1 MVGRLD
7 RLRRRLTMMREPTPR
22 RLTAAGFL
30 AVLCLAALLMPLR
43 PTQAQK
49 PIGPPA
55 PTAREGSDQRG
66 PTGPAGEF
74 ERLKEEVRQLKAQ
87 VDELRSQY
95 HAMMD
100 HLTFAPVMEARH
112 EDYARA
118 RAGFQTKLVRKG
130 PAPQGWSPLKPPDGV
145 SEVEYTSGEL
155 RLKAWVNRPADEKR
169 KHPAVLFLHGGFAF
183 GKGDWEQTKPYRDAG
198 FVVLAPMLRG
208 ENGQPGAFSF
218 FYDEVDDVLAAAEY
232 LSQQPYVD
240 AKRLFV
246 AGHSVGGTMTLLT
259 ALASNRFR
267 AAASFDGFP
276 YWGPFT
282 EDPNLP
288 FDKSDP
294 REIQLRS
301 PIAYTGSLK
310 CPLRIYHQ
318 ARDRGQLMEYL
329 GLMTRR
335 MVVLARNRGLD
346 VDGVEIEGDHMS
358 IVPPAVRQSIA
369 FFQRVSAQDIA
380 PWDGAIS
387 PLPKALELDLGDS
400 VKMKLARIE
409 SGKFRM
415 GSPPGEAGRGDDER
429 PHEAVIAKP
438 YAIGVFP
445 VTQAQYRQVMGTRPS
460 RFSPKGRARD
470 RVVGLNTDDFPV
482 ENVTWDDARD
492 FCRIV
497 SLLPAVR
504 DKGWVVDLPTEA
516 EWEYACRAGT
526 ETALHFGNALS
537 SRQANFN
544 GNNPYGD
551 AAQGPSLGR
560 TTQVGSYPANAWGLF
575 DMHGNVLQWC
585 KDAYD
590 PDYQLAD
597 QKGPSDRV
605 VRGGLFNFAAK
616 DCRSARRFHF
626 DPTLRVSAL
635 AQNPTRGGPPIG
647 FRVVVRQREK

>member
-1 MVGRLD
+1 
-7 RLRRRLTMMREPTPR
+7 
-22 RLTAAGFL
+22 
-30 AVLCLAALLMPLR
+30 
-43 PTQAQK
+43 
-49 PIGPPA
+49 
-55 PTAREGSDQRG
+55 
-66 PTGPAGEF
+66 
-74 ERLKEEVRQLKAQ
+74 
-87 VDELRSQY
+87 
-95 HAMMD
+95 
-100 HLTFAPVMEARH
+100 
-112 EDYARA
+112 
-118 RAGFQTKLVRKG
+118 
-130 PAPQGWSPLKPPDGV
+130 
-145 SEVEYTSGEL
+145 
-155 RLKAWVNRPADEKR
+155 
-169 KHPAVLFLHGGFAF
+169 
-183 GKGDWEQTKPYRDAG
+183 
-198 FVVLAPMLRG
+198 
-208 ENGQPGAFSF
+208 
-218 FYDEVDDVLAAAEY
+218 
-232 LSQQPYVD
+232 
-240 AKRLFV
+240 
-246 AGHSVGGTMTLLT
+246 MTLLA

-267 AAASFDGFP
+267 AAAAFDGFP
-276 YWGPFT
+276 YWPFA

-301 PIAYTGSLK
+301 AIAYAGSLK

-318 ARDRGQLMEYL
+318 ARDRGPLVEYVSL
-329 GLMTRR
+329 ISRR
-335 MVVLARNRGLD
+335 MVVLAKNRGLD
-346 VDGVEIEGDHMS
+346 VDDVEIEGDHMS

-369 FFQRVSAQDIA
+369 FFQRVSAQDLA

-400 VKMKLARIE
+400 VTMKMTRIE

-415 GSPPGEAGRGDDER
+415 GSPPDEAKRGDDER
-429 PHEAVIAKP
+429 QHEAVIAKP

-470 RVVGLNTDDFPV
+470 KVVGLNTDDFPV

-526 ETALHFGNALS
+526 ETAFHTGNSLS
-537 SRQANFN
+537 SHQANFN
-544 GNNPYGD
+544 GDVANIYGG
-551 AAQGPSLGR
+551 AARGPFLGR
-560 TTQVGSYPANAWGLF
+560 TTKVGSYPPNAWGLY

-585 KDAYD
+585 KDRYD
-590 PDYQLAD
+590 ANYQFAD
-597 QKGPSDRV
+597 NQATSDRV
-605 VRGGLFNFAAK
+605 ARGGVLFFFAM

>member
-1 MVGRLD
+1 M
-7 RLRRRLTMMREPTPR
+7 
-22 RLTAAGFL
+22 LTAAGFL
-30 AVLCLAALLMPLR
+30 AVLGLAALLLLLHPA
-43 PTQAQK
+43 PAQK
-49 PIGPPA
+49 PIGGPTPA
-55 PTAREGSDQRG
+55 GRAGSDQNE
-66 PTGPAGEF
+66 PTDPAKALDKLRVEM
-74 ERLKEEVRQLKAQ
+74 RQLKAQ
-87 VDELRSQY
+87 VDELRSQNY
-95 HAMMD
+95 AMMD
-100 HLTFAPVMEARH
+100 HLTFAPVMEAQH

-130 PAPQGWSPLKPPDGV
+130 PAPQGWFPLKPPDGV
-145 SEVEYTSGEL
+145 SETEYTSGEL

-169 KHPAVLFLHGGFAF
+169 KHPAVVFLHGGFAF
-183 GKGDWEQTKPYRDAG
+183 GMGDWDQTKPYRDAG

-218 FYDEVDDVLAAAEY
+218 WYDEVDDVLAAAEY
-232 LSQQPYVD
+232 LSKQAYVD

-246 AGHSVGGTMTLLT
+246 AGHSVGGTMTLLA

-276 YWGPFT
+276 YWGSFT

-288 FDKSDP
+288 FDKSDA

-301 PIAYTGSLK
+301 AIAYVGSLK

-318 ARDRGQLMEYL
+318 ARDRGQLVEYVCL
-329 GLMTRR
+329 ISRR
-335 MVVLARNRGLD
+335 MVVLAKNRGLD
-346 VDGVEIEGDHMS
+346 VDEVEIEGDHMTM
-358 IVPPAVRQSIA
+358 VPPSIRQSIA
-369 FFQRVSAQDIA
+369 FFQRISGQEIA
-380 PWDGAIS
+380 PWDGEIS
-387 PLPKALELDLGDS
+387 PLPKALALELGEN
-400 VKMKLARIE
+400 VTMKLARVE
-409 SGKFRM
+409 PGKFRM
-415 GSPPGEAGRGDDER
+415 GSPPDEAKRGDDER
-429 PHEAVIAKP
+429 QHEAVIAKP

-470 RVVGLNTDDFPV
+470 KVVGLNTDDLPV

-526 ETALHFGNALS
+526 ETAFHTGNSLS
-537 SRQANFN
+537 SQQANFN
-544 GNNPYGD
+544 GDVTNVYGG
-551 AAQGPSLGR
+551 AARGPFLGR
-560 TTQVGSYPANAWGLF
+560 TTKVGSYPPNAWGLY

-585 KDAYD
+585 EDRYDAN
-590 PDYQLAD
+590 YQFAD
-597 QKGPSDRV
+597 NQATSDRV
-605 VRGGLFNFAAK
+605 ARGGVLFFFAM

-635 AQNPTRGGPPIG
+635 AQNPTRGGPAIG